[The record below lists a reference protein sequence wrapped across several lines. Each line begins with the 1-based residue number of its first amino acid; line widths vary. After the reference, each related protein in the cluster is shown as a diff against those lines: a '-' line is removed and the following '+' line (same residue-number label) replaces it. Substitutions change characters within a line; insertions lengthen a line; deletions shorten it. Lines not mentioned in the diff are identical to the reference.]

1 MKTNANKKKAVRA
14 SAIKEYFAEQPWI
27 VPSLVFIAIL
37 AVVVTLSLTVP
48 HNKQAVVTA
57 VGQDCVI
64 VAYQN
69 NAINSTVVAKVET
82 ETPEQYNVGD
92 TVSIRL
98 RGARN
103 SLLTIIPCHGVYIN
117 TFPTLGALH
126 TVRPNMQLDG

>member
-1 MKTNANKKKAVRA
+1 MKSNVNKKKAVRA
-14 SAIKEYFAEQPWI
+14 NAIKGYFAEQPWI

-48 HNKQAVVTA
+48 HNKQAIVTA

-69 NAINSTVVAKVET
+69 NSINSTVVAKVET
-82 ETPEQYNVGD
+82 ETTEQYSVGD

-98 RGARN
+98 KGKEI
-103 SLLTIIPCHGVYIN
+103 LCL
-117 TFPTLGALH
+117 
-126 TVRPNMQLDG
+126 Q

>member
-48 HNKQAVVTA
+48 HIKQAVVTA

-98 RGARN
+98 RGQEI
-103 SLLTIIPCHGVYIN
+103 LCL
-117 TFPTLGALH
+117 
-126 TVRPNMQLDG
+126 Q

>member
-69 NAINSTVVAKVET
+69 NAINSPVPFILKLILFKATVYTFFLE
-82 ETPEQYNVGD
+82 VG
-92 TVSIRL
+92 
-98 RGARN
+98 
-103 SLLTIIPCHGVYIN
+103 
-117 TFPTLGALH
+117 
-126 TVRPNMQLDG
+126 